1 MSVDLALGWRRRSYS
16 NRQAQDEA
24 GVYNGGPLSTTELT
38 VAGTLTYPIVR
49 RFSLVFT
56 LERASASSN
65 QRYERFYRYAYEATS
80 VLAGF
85 RWDW

>member
-1 MSVDLALGWRRRSYS
+1 M
-16 NRQAQDEA
+16 
-24 GVYNGGPLSTTELT
+24 
-38 VAGTLTYPIVR
+38 AGTLTYPIVK

-56 LERASASSN
+56 LERVSATSN

-80 VLAGF
+80 ALAGF